1 MSDSLLSKVH
11 SFLEDEELARIVYEY
26 LASRVSDADVRRKL
40 SDLALME
47 ATHASFWKDFLS
59 RRGHTPAVNVTKLRL
74 KAALLKL
81 THMLFGTGFTI
92 KLLEHDEFNAVRNYM
107 EFINSGPLSES
118 ERLVLRMVI
127 KDELIHESNFK
138 KIESRFRGLLEH
150 VREVVLGMNDG
161 LVEVLS
167 VSAGLSGTF
176 TSSLYVAVGG
186 LLVAVGGA
194 LSMGIGAYVSTKSNV
209 QIKNEVA
216 RNVRVSA
223 EAEPELSAEELREYL
238 IRKGFTRELSDMIV
252 AESLR
257 DPRLLSSLLIESELG
272 QSEEALEEPA
282 RAGLYTGVSYL
293 IGSAVPLLPYIAS
306 VPPPFS
312 TVLSLISAALVLS
325 VTGFIISVLG
335 GLRIRRK
342 VVELITLGLTAAAAT
357 YTIGKMANIVLGI
370 EI

>member
-1 MSDSLLSKVH
+1 MSDSSLSKALD
-11 SFLEDEELARIVYEY
+11 FLKDEELSRIVYEY
-26 LASRVSDADVRRKL
+26 LGNRVSDADIRRKL
-40 SDLALME
+40 SDLASME
-47 ATHASFWKDFLS
+47 ATHSDFWKDFLI
-59 RRGHTPAVNVTKLRL
+59 RRGCTSTVNVTKLRL
-74 KAALLKL
+74 KATLLKL

-92 KLLEHDEFNAVRNYM
+92 KLLEHGESNAVRDYV
-107 EFINSGPLSES
+107 EFINSGLLSEP
-118 ERLVLRMVI
+118 EKLALRGI
-127 KDELIHESNFK
+127 IRDELIHESDFK
-138 KIESRFRGLLEH
+138 RIESRFRGLLEH

-186 LLVAVGGA
+186 LLVAIGGA

-209 QIKNEVA
+209 QIKNEAV
-216 RNVRVSA
+216 RNVRISA
-223 EAEPELSAEELREYL
+223 EVEPELSAEELRGHL

-252 AESLR
+252 TESLR
-257 DPRLLSSLLIESELG
+257 DSRLLSSLLVESELG

-293 IGSAVPLLPYIAS
+293 IGSAVPLLPYMVLIPA
-306 VPPPFS
+306 PFS
-312 TVLSLISAALVLS
+312 TVLSLASAAFALS

-335 GLRIRRK
+335 GLHIRRK
-342 VVELITLGLTAAAAT
+342 IAELIALGLTAAAAT
-357 YTIGKMANIVLGI
+357 YAIGRIANTVFGI